1 MFPRLTSSRSLVRQ
15 TLAATAGE
23 IGHILAV
30 EIEALLAE
38 EKRLKAG
45 HHEKVE
51 FVWHSGGTAS
61 AKEKRVRRIVQ
72 KIVVV
77 VASDFLSDLTSGLMV
92 GFSWG

>member
-1 MFPRLTSSRSLVRQ
+1 MMFPHLTSSRSLVRQ

-45 HHEKVE
+45 HYEKVE
-51 FVWHSGGTAS
+51 FVGNSGRTAS
-61 AKEKRVRRIVQ
+61 AKERRVRRIAQ

-77 VASDFLSDLTSGLMV
+77 VASDFLFDFL
-92 GFSWG
+92 F